1 MAAALTGDRALLE
14 FLSASDSAAD
24 LSTRNSDGRTAA
36 FFAAMNGHVDCL
48 AFVLGDADYAAGG
61 GGSDNNNSKRGKKSD
76 RRSRRTAAV
85 STAAETADAADKIG
99 CTPLWTAAAHG
110 HLDTIKYLVDRHGA
124 SPDAR
129 DVTGT
134 SALWMTVRRERRER
148 KKAGGCGVLRHAN
161 PRCFVSWHT
170 TRASYDS
177 RAMTSTKHESM
188 ESDRPTAVYICA
200 VLF

>member
-85 STAAETADAADKIG
+85 STAAETADADQVPRRQARRVPGRPRRDG
-99 CTPLWTAAAHG
+99 DFG
-110 HLDTIKYLVDRHGA
+110 LVDDGEKREEREEESRRMWCFA
-124 SPDAR
+124 AR
-129 DVTGT
+129 Q
-134 SALWMTVRRERRER
+134 SALF
-148 KKAGGCGVLRHAN
+148 
-161 PRCFVSWHT
+161 CFLAHHPGFI
-170 TRASYDS
+170 RLPCDDLHQA
-177 RAMTSTKHESM
+177 
-188 ESDRPTAVYICA
+188 
-200 VLF
+200 